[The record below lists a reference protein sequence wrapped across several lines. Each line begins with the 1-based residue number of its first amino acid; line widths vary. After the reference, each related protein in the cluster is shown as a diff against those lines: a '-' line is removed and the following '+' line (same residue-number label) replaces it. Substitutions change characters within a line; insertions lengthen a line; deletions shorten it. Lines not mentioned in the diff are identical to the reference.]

1 MELIYTAKTKNV
13 YYVQ

>member
-13 YYVQ
+13 Y